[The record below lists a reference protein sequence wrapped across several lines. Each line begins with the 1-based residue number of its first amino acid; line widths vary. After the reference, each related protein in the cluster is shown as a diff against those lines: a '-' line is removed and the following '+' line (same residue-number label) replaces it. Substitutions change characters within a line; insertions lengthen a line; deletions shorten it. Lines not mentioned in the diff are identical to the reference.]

1 MSRDKSRLSD
11 DWDDDEYEY
20 SPAPRRRRPQPQY
33 RQAPRRQRKRRV
45 WPWLLAGCAGGILV
59 LVLAAVVV
67 IFVALRTATNGG
79 SVPSIPGITSQSNYT
94 RQSQQT
100 LQIASLT
107 RLQIHNQIGNVT
119 ITADPNATTTT
130 IMTVKKVKAAS
141 SDDANREFNNISVQ
155 VQSPTTTTTASP
167 LTINAT
173 VPDSGSIFGSH
184 NDSVDINITLPASA
198 VISATSSLSTPT
210 TIPSTTPTTTTS
222 TQATTFTLNVNNS
235 IGNIMVSGIK
245 GILLLKDDIGNI
257 TVQHS
262 TLFDTS
268 HLLTG
273 TGNMIFNGDLDTTP
287 LTSDATPRYK
297 LQSETGKVDVTL
309 PGETNVTLD
318 ANTNFGKINSDFPI
332 NATTS
337 DRAANFYGPLNSNT
351 TSGSPIAVLTLNVS
365 TGDVTIHRA

>member
-20 SPAPRRRRPQPQY
+20 SPPPRRRRPQPQY
-33 RQAPRRQRKRRV
+33 RQAPRRQQKRRV

-79 SVPSIPGITSQSNYT
+79 SVPTIPGITSQSNYT

-107 RLQIHNQIGNVT
+107 QLQIHNQIGNVT
-119 ITADPNATTTT
+119 ITADPNATATT
-130 IMTVKKVKAAS
+130 ITTVKKVKATS
-141 SDDANREFNNISVQ
+141 SDNANQEFNNISVQ
-155 VQSPTTTTTASP
+155 VQSPTTTTTTSP

-184 NDSVDINITLPASA
+184 NDSVDINVTLPASA
-198 VISATSSLSTPT
+198 VISATPA
-210 TIPSTTPTTTTS
+210 PTTTTS

-257 TVQHS
+257 SVEHS

-273 TGNMIFNGDLDTTP
+273 TGNMTFNGDLDTTP

-318 ANTNFGKINSDFPI
+318 ANTNFGKITSDFPI
-332 NATTS
+332 NVTPS
-337 DRAANFYGPLNSNT
+337 DKGANFYGPLNSNT
-351 TSGSPIAVLTLNVS
+351 TSGSPTAVLTLNVS

>member
-1 MSRDKSRLSD
+1 
-11 DWDDDEYEY
+11 
-20 SPAPRRRRPQPQY
+20 
-33 RQAPRRQRKRRV
+33 
-45 WPWLLAGCAGGILV
+45 
-59 LVLAAVVV
+59 
-67 IFVALRTATNGG
+67 VALRTATNGG
-79 SVPSIPGITSQSNYT
+79 SVPTIPGITSQSNYT

-100 LQIASLT
+100 LHIASLT
-107 RLQIHNQIGNVT
+107 QLQIHNQIGNVT
-119 ITADPNATTTT
+119 ITADPNATATT
-130 IMTVKKVKAAS
+130 ITTVKKVKAAS
-141 SDDANREFNNISVQ
+141 SDNANQEFNNISVQ

-184 NDSVDINITLPASA
+184 NDSVDINVTLPASA
-198 VISATSSLSTPT
+198 VISATPA
-210 TIPSTTPTTTTS
+210 PTTTTS

-257 TVQHS
+257 SVEHS

-273 TGNMIFNGDLDTTP
+273 TGNMTFNGDLDTTP

-318 ANTNFGKINSDFPI
+318 ANTNFGKITSDFPHQRH
-332 NATTS
+332 AL
-337 DRAANFYGPLNSNT
+337 R
-351 TSGSPIAVLTLNVS
+351 
-365 TGDVTIHRA
+365 

>member
-20 SPAPRRRRPQPQY
+20 SPPPRRRRPQPQY
-33 RQAPRRQRKRRV
+33 RQAPRRQQKRRV

-79 SVPSIPGITSQSNYT
+79 SVPTIPGITSQSNYT

-107 RLQIHNQIGNVT
+107 QLQIHNQIGNVT
-119 ITADPNATTTT
+119 ITADPNATATT
-130 IMTVKKVKAAS
+130 ITTVKKVKATS
-141 SDDANREFNNISVQ
+141 SDNANQEFNNISVQ
-155 VQSPTTTTTASP
+155 VQSPTTTTTTSP

-184 NDSVDINITLPASA
+184 NDSVDINVTLPASA
-198 VISATSSLSTPT
+198 VISATPA
-210 TIPSTTPTTTTS
+210 PNTTTS

-245 GILLLKDDIGNI
+245 GILLL
-257 TVQHS
+257 
-262 TLFDTS
+262 
-268 HLLTG
+268 
-273 TGNMIFNGDLDTTP
+273 
-287 LTSDATPRYK
+287 
-297 LQSETGKVDVTL
+297 
-309 PGETNVTLD
+309 
-318 ANTNFGKINSDFPI
+318 
-332 NATTS
+332 
-337 DRAANFYGPLNSNT
+337 
-351 TSGSPIAVLTLNVS
+351 
-365 TGDVTIHRA
+365 

>member
-1 MSRDKSRLSD
+1 
-11 DWDDDEYEY
+11 
-20 SPAPRRRRPQPQY
+20 
-33 RQAPRRQRKRRV
+33 
-45 WPWLLAGCAGGILV
+45 
-59 LVLAAVVV
+59 
-67 IFVALRTATNGG
+67 VALRTATNGG
-79 SVPSIPGITSQSNYT
+79 SVPTIPGITSQSNYT

-100 LQIASLT
+100 LHIASLT
-107 RLQIHNQIGNVT
+107 QLQIHNQIGNVT
-119 ITADPNATTTT
+119 ITADPNATATT
-130 IMTVKKVKAAS
+130 ITTVKKVKAAS
-141 SDDANREFNNISVQ
+141 SDNANQEFNNISVQ

-167 LTINAT
+167 LTINAK

-184 NDSVDINITLPASA
+184 NDSVDINVTLPASA
-198 VISATSSLSTPT
+198 VISATPV
-210 TIPSTTPTTTTS
+210 PTTTTS

-245 GILLLKDDIGNI
+245 GIFLLKDDIGNI
-257 TVQHS
+257 SVEHS

-273 TGNMIFNGDLDTTP
+273 TGNMTFNGDLDTTP

-318 ANTNFGKINSDFPI
+318 ANINFGKITSDFPI
-332 NATTS
+332 NVTPA
-337 DRAANFYGPLNSNT
+337 DKGANFYGPLNSNT
-351 TSGSPIAVLTLNVS
+351 TSGSPTAVLTLNVS

>member
-79 SVPSIPGITSQSNYT
+79 SVPTIPGITSQSNYT

-100 LQIASLT
+100 LQIALLNQ
-107 RLQIHNQIGNVT
+107 LQIHNQIGNVT
-119 ITADPNATTTT
+119 ITADPSATNTT
-130 IMTVKKVKAAS
+130 ITTVKKVKAVS
-141 SDDANREFNNISVQ
+141 SDNANQEFNNISVQ
-155 VQSPTTTTTASP
+155 VQSPTTTTPASP

-198 VISATSSLSTPT
+198 VISATSAPT

-222 TQATTFTLNVNNS
+222 TSTQATAFALNVNNS

-257 TVQHS
+257 TVEHS

-287 LTSDATPRYK
+287 LTSEATPRYK

-309 PGETNVTLD
+309 PGETNVILD
-318 ANTNFGKINSDFPI
+318 TNTNFGKITSDFPI
-332 NATTS
+332 NITTS
-337 DRAANFYGPLNSNT
+337 DKAANFYGPLNSNT
-351 TSGSPIAVLTLNVS
+351 TSGPPIAVLTLNVS